1 MEYFK
6 SFSIRQ
12 KLFMLVGLAIS
23 VLVVLQLLSMQELKR
38 SLLADRIDKLKA
50 LVEVSADSV
59 EHYRQLS
66 ISGQLSEQEAKS
78 QALALIRGLRYEGDQ
93 YLFIVDKSMKML
105 AYGVNLKKENT
116 DWSQV
121 KDPNGVYLIQ
131 EMWQQV
137 RATGVAQVNYQWNK
151 PNQTALS
158 DKVTYAKSI
167 DGWNWLVATGIYVD
181 DVDAIFQQKLLSSL
195 VYWLLTLVALGGG
208 AWVIGKGIYQPV
220 QGLLAVMQ
228 QVAQNKD
235 LTVRAAETGGR
246 EVSAMGKAFNNMLD
260 SFNLSLQ
267 EVSSAVS
274 QVSSSSE
281 ELSVITD
288 SSRKGLKQQAA
299 EIDQVA
305 TAVSQLSVSVDDVAE
320 HTNNT
325 SDQTKQTMDQANQGF
340 DTVVAARSSVSQL
353 ADDVEQAAQVIQ
365 GLEQESDN
373 IGSILTVISSIAE
386 QTNLLALNAAIE
398 AARAGDQGRGF
409 AVVADEV
416 RTLAKRTQ
424 DSIGEIEAMI
434 KRLQNGS
441 QNAVKVMMQSKTN
454 VDQSVAQMEHVNT
467 ALDGMNQ
474 GVNVISDMSER
485 VSSSLYEQTQVAND
499 IKENVVAI
507 SSVAEHTAVSAEQI
521 SAASKELSSLAVHLH
536 QVTSAFKVQQ

>member
-1 MEYFK
+1 
-6 SFSIRQ
+6 
-12 KLFMLVGLAIS
+12 
-23 VLVVLQLLSMQELKR
+23 
-38 SLLADRIDKLKA
+38 
-50 LVEVSADSV
+50 
-59 EHYRQLS
+59 
-66 ISGQLSEQEAKS
+66 
-78 QALALIRGLRYEGDQ
+78 
-93 YLFIVDKSMKML
+93 MKML
-105 AYGVNLKKENT
+105 AYGVNVKKENT

-137 RATGVAQVNYQWNK
+137 KATGVAKVNYQWNK
-151 PNQTALS
+151 PNQTKLS

-167 DGWNWLVATGIYVD
+167 DGWDWLVATGIYVD

-235 LTVRAAETGGR
+235 LTVRAAESGGR

-325 SDQTKQTMDQANQGF
+325 SDQTKQTMNQANQGF

-454 VDQSVAQMEHVNT
+454 VDQSVAQMEQVNT

>member
-12 KLFMLVGLAIS
+12 KLYMLVGLAIS
-23 VLVVLQLLSMQELKR
+23 VLVALQLLSMQELKR
-38 SLLADRIDKLKA
+38 SLLNDRIDKLKA
-50 LVEVSADSV
+50 LVEVTTDSV
-59 EHYRQLS
+59 EYYRQLFL
-66 ISGQLSEQEAKS
+66 SGKLSEQEAKG
-78 QALALIRGLRYEGDQ
+78 QALSLVRGLRYEGGQ
-93 YLFIVDKSMKML
+93 YLFVVDKSMKML
-105 AYGVNLKKENT
+105 AYGVNLEKENT
-116 DWSQV
+116 NWSQV

-131 EMWQQV
+131 EMWKQV
-137 RATGVAQVNYQWNK
+137 NANGVAQVNYQWNK
-151 PNQTALS
+151 PNQTELS
-158 DKVTYAKSI
+158 DKVTYAKGI
-167 DGWNWLVATGIYVD
+167 EGWNWLVATGIYVD

-195 VYWLLTLVALGGG
+195 VYWLLTLVVLGGG

-235 LTVRAAETGGR
+235 LTVRAAESGGQ

-260 SFNLSLQ
+260 SFDLSLQ
-267 EVSSAVS
+267 EVASAVS

-325 SDQTKQTMDQANQGF
+325 SAQTKQTMDQANQGF
-340 DTVVAARSSVSQL
+340 GTVVAARASVSQL

-365 GLEQESDN
+365 GLEQESEH

-424 DSIGEIEAMI
+424 DSIGEIESMI

-454 VDQSVAQMEHVNT
+454 VDQSVAQMEQVKT

-474 GVNVISDMSER
+474 GVNIISDMSER

-536 QVTSAFKVQQ
+536 QVTSAFKVQ

>member
-12 KLFMLVGLAIS
+12 KLYLLVGLAIS
-23 VLVVLQLLSMQELKR
+23 VLVVLQLISMQELKR
-38 SLLADRIDKLKA
+38 SLLQDRIDKLKA
-50 LVEVSADSV
+50 VVEVTADSV
-59 EHYRQLS
+59 EFYRQQALN
-66 ISGQLSEQEAKS
+66 GELSEEQAKT
-78 QALALIRGLRYEGDQ
+78 QALALVRGLRYEGEQ
-93 YLFIVDKSMKML
+93 YLFIVDNDMNML
-105 AYGVNLKKENT
+105 AYGVNLQKENT

-121 KDPNGVYLIQ
+121 KDPNGVYLIRD
-131 EMWQQV
+131 MWQQA
-137 RATGVAQVNYQWNK
+137 RHNGVAQVNYQWNK
-151 PNQTALS
+151 PNQQTLS
-158 DKVTYAKSI
+158 DKVTYAVI
-167 DGWNWLVATGIYVD
+167 VDGWDWLLATGIYVD
-181 DVDAIFQQKLLSSL
+181 DVEAIFQQKLLSSSL
-195 VYWLLTLVALGGG
+195 YWALTLIVLSTG

-228 QVAQNKD
+228 QVAMDKD
-235 LTVRAAETGGR
+235 LTVRAAESGGQ

-260 SFNLSLQ
+260 SFNHSIQ
-267 EVSSAVS
+267 EVAAAVS

-288 SSRKGLKQQAA
+288 SSRQGLKQQAA

-325 SDQTKQTMDQANQGF
+325 SDQTKQTMQQAQQGF
-340 DTVVAARSSVSQL
+340 DTVVAARNSVSQL
-353 ADDVEQAAQVIQ
+353 ANDVEQAATVIH
-365 GLEQESDN
+365 GLEKESDN

-441 QNAVKVMMQSKTN
+441 QNAVQVMLQSKTN
-454 VDQSVAQMEHVNT
+454 VDQSVSNMQQVNS
-467 ALDGMNQ
+467 ALDGMHQ
-474 GVNVISDMSER
+474 GVSEISDMSER
-485 VSSSLYEQTQVAND
+485 VSSALSEQTQVANV
-499 IKENVVAI
+499 IKDNVVAI
-507 SSVAEHTAVSAEQI
+507 SSVAELTAVSAEQI
-521 SAASKELSSLAVHLH
+521 SAASKELSSLSVHLH
-536 QVTSAFKVQQ
+536 QVTSAFKV

>member
-12 KLFMLVGLAIS
+12 KLYLLVGLAIS
-23 VLVVLQLLSMQELKR
+23 VLVVLQLISMQELKR
-38 SLLADRIDKLKA
+38 SLLQDRIDKLKA
-50 LVEVSADSV
+50 VVEVTADSV
-59 EHYRQLS
+59 EFYRQQALN
-66 ISGQLSEQEAKS
+66 GELSEEQAKT
-78 QALALIRGLRYEGDQ
+78 QALALVRGLRYEGEQ
-93 YLFIVDKSMKML
+93 YLFIVDNDMNML
-105 AYGVNLKKENT
+105 AYGVNLQKENT

-121 KDPNGVYLIQ
+121 KDPNGVYLIRD
-131 EMWQQV
+131 MWQQA
-137 RATGVAQVNYQWNK
+137 RHNGVAQVNYQWNK
-151 PNQTALS
+151 PNQQTLS
-158 DKVTYAKSI
+158 DKVTYAVI
-167 DGWNWLVATGIYVD
+167 VDGWDWLLATGIYVD
-181 DVDAIFQQKLLSSL
+181 DVEAIFQQKLLSSSL
-195 VYWLLTLVALGGG
+195 YWALTLIVLSTG

-228 QVAQNKD
+228 QVAMDKD
-235 LTVRAAETGGR
+235 LTVRAAESGGQ

-260 SFNLSLQ
+260 SFNHSIQ
-267 EVSSAVS
+267 EVAAAVS

-288 SSRKGLKQQAA
+288 SSRQGLKQQAT

-325 SDQTKQTMDQANQGF
+325 SDQTKQTMQQAQQGF
-340 DTVVAARSSVSQL
+340 DTVVAARNSVSQL
-353 ADDVEQAAQVIQ
+353 ANDVEQAATVIH
-365 GLEQESDN
+365 GLEKESDN

-441 QNAVKVMMQSKTN
+441 QNAVQVMLQSKTN
-454 VDQSVAQMEHVNT
+454 VDQSVSNMQQVNS
-467 ALDGMNQ
+467 ALDGMHQ
-474 GVNVISDMSER
+474 GVSEISDMSER
-485 VSSSLYEQTQVAND
+485 VSSALSEQTQVANV
-499 IKENVVAI
+499 IKDNVVAI
-507 SSVAEHTAVSAEQI
+507 SSVAELTAVSAEQI
-521 SAASKELSSLAVHLH
+521 SAASKELSSLSVHLH
-536 QVTSAFKVQQ
+536 QVTSAFKV

>member
-12 KLFMLVGLAIS
+12 KLFVLVGLAIS
-23 VLVVLQLLSMQELKR
+23 VLVFLQLLSMQELKR
-38 SLLADRIDKLKA
+38 SLLVDRIDKLKA
-50 LVEVSADSV
+50 LVDITSDSV

-66 ISGQLSEQEAKS
+66 LNGQLSEQEAKS
-78 QALALIRGLRYEGDQ
+78 QALALVRGLRYEGDQ
-93 YLFIVDKSMKML
+93 YLFIVDKNMKML

-121 KDPNGVYLIQ
+121 KDPNGVFLIQ
-131 EMWQQV
+131 EMWKQV
-137 RATGVAQVNYQWNK
+137 NATGVAQVNYQWNK
-151 PNQTALS
+151 PNQTELS

-167 DGWNWLVATGIYVD
+167 DGWGWLVATGIYVD
-181 DVDAIFQQKLLSSL
+181 DVEAIFQQKLLSSL
-195 VYWLLTLVALGGG
+195 VYWLFTLVVLGGG

-220 QGLLAVMQ
+220 QGLLAIMQ

-235 LTVRAAETGGR
+235 LTVRAAISGGQ

-325 SDQTKQTMDQANQGF
+325 SDQTKQTMEQANQGF

-353 ADDVEQAAQVIQ
+353 ADDVEHAAQVIQ
-365 GLEQESDN
+365 GLEEESDN

-424 DSIGEIEAMI
+424 DSIGEIESMI

-454 VDQSVAQMEHVNT
+454 VDQSVAQMEQVNT

-536 QVTSAFKVQQ
+536 QVTSAFKVQ